1 MSSLDKLLKNVDYS
15 AFGYTE
21 GLRIAKDAA
30 VELDGLR
37 NALAESRRL
46 LQLADDANT
55 MALQDSQ
62 IGAWSLSG
70 ELEKQ
75 ITAFLHVPDKDLD
88 NE

>member
-1 MSSLDKLLKNVDYS
+1 MIKLNCLEEFFRLVENFYPSSHELTTSRILAIKEYNELNEKLS
-15 AFGYTE
+15 
-21 GLRIAKDAA
+21 
-30 VELDGLR
+30 
-37 NALAESRRL
+37 ESRRL

-75 ITAFLHVPDKDLD
+75 ITKCLHVEEK
-88 NE
+88 